1 MKRLIHTPEG
11 VRDIYSGECEKKRY
25 LQEKVQ
31 EVFDRFGYR
40 RMDMPALEFFEV
52 FSRELGT
59 VPSKELYKLF
69 DREGNTLVLRPDF
82 TPSVA
87 RAASMYF
94 MEEQMPL
101 RFCYQGNTYIN
112 YSSYRGR
119 LRESLQ
125 MGVEFLGDNSV
136 DADAE
141 VLAMAAC
148 AMKKSGLSKFQISV
162 GSVDYFQALLEDAGM
177 PEEVV
182 DELRNR
188 ISDKNHFGVEE
199 LIESQKLGKG
209 LERAFLQLPQLF
221 GNAEVLDRALLYT
234 HNRKAAAS
242 IERLKEI
249 YRILKSYGYERYIS
263 FDLGMLTQYQYY
275 TGIIFQAYTYG
286 TGEPLAKGGRY
297 DNLCEYFGKRFPAV
311 GFGIQMDQLLLALE
325 RQKISVPVQAER
337 TMILYP
343 EAMRGAA
350 IALAGEHR
358 RSGMDVV
365 CQCIQQGKFL
375 EDYKE
380 YGRRMGFGGIV
391 YLRSMEQVSAIN
403 LSTGEVQTIRLG
415 ALLGQEGGR
424 QG

>member
-11 VRDIYSGECEKKRY
+11 VRDIYSEECEKKLY
-25 LQEKVQ
+25 LQGRVQ

-52 FSRELGT
+52 FSKELGT

-69 DREGNTLVLRPDF
+69 DRDGNTLVLRPDF

-141 VLAMAAC
+141 ILAMTAC
-148 AMKKSGLSKFQISV
+148 AMLQSGLKDFQISV
-162 GSVDYFQALLEDAGM
+162 GSVDYFQALLQDAGM
-177 PEEVV
+177 PEDVV
-182 DELRNR
+182 EELRRR

-199 LIESQKLGKG
+199 LIEQQKLGKG

-221 GNAEVLDRALLYT
+221 GSAEVLDRALLYT
-234 HNRKAAAS
+234 HNRKAVAS

-249 YRILKSYGYERYIS
+249 YGILKAYGYEKYIS

-286 TGEPLAKGGRY
+286 SGEPLAKGGRY
-297 DNLCEYFGKRFPAV
+297 DNLCEYFGKKFPAV
-311 GFGIQMDQLLLALE
+311 GFGIQMDQLLLSLD
-325 RQKISVPVQAER
+325 RQKISVPVPQGR

-343 EAMRGAA
+343 PAMRSAA

-358 RSGMDVV
+358 ENGMDVA
-365 CQCIQQGKFL
+365 CQCVQQGRFL
-375 EDYKE
+375 EDYKA
-380 YGRRMGFGGIV
+380 YGKRIGFGGIV
-391 YLRSMEQVSAIN
+391 YLKSMDQVSAIN
-403 LSTGEVQTIRLG
+403 LSTGEVQNIDLR
-415 ALLGQEGGR
+415 ALLGQDS
-424 QG
+424 

>member
-11 VRDIYSGECEKKRY
+11 VRDTYSEECEKKLW
-25 LQEKVQ
+25 LQSRVQ

-40 RMDMPALEFFEV
+40 RMEMPALEFFEV
-52 FSRELGT
+52 FSKELGT

-87 RAASMYF
+87 RAATMYF
-94 MEEQMPL
+94 MDEQMPL

-141 VLAMAAC
+141 VLAMTAC
-148 AMKKSGLSKFQISV
+148 AMLQSGLKDFQISV
-162 GSVDYFQALLEDAGM
+162 GSVDYFQALVQDAGM
-177 PEEVV
+177 PDDVV
-182 DELRNR
+182 EELRRR

-199 LIESQKLGKG
+199 LIEQQKLGKG

-221 GNAEVLDRALLYT
+221 GNADVLDRALLYT

-249 YRILKSYGYERYIS
+249 YALLKIYGYEKYIS

-286 TGEPLAKGGRY
+286 SGEPLAKGGRY
-297 DNLCEYFGKRFPAV
+297 DNLCEYFGKKFPAV
-311 GFGIQMDQLLLALE
+311 GCGIQMDQLLLALD
-325 RQKISVPVQAER
+325 RQKISIPVPQGR

-343 EAMRGAA
+343 QPMRAAA
-350 IALAGEHR
+350 IALADEHR

-365 CQCIQQGKFL
+365 CQCIQKGKFL
-375 EDYKE
+375 EDYKA

-391 YLRSMEQVSAIN
+391 YLNSENQVSAIN
-403 LSTGEVQTIRLG
+403 LSTGEVQTIDLG
-415 ALLGQEGGR
+415 ALLR
-424 QG
+424 QDS